1 MKNTIIIFLMFFL
14 VVPPVMSQDNDYFYY
29 YNGQKNYLQIDST
42 SVMVLSNDSITMS
55 KRHGLSLKWMTRNDL
70 SEFSGNDRQRSISTS
85 TVSLFNIP
93 QNISK
98 DDYNIIVEEFKKIK
112 GVTHVL
118 PSFRRN
124 GCRIDATGSIYVKLF
139 SEDDVKLLEQMAN
152 DYEMS
157 IVEKNRYMPLWYT
170 LSCVNSSLDPIAA
183 ANLFHET
190 KYFEHAE
197 PAFYMYNISQSNDTF
212 YEDQWNLKNR
222 GLDGGISN
230 IDINIESAWNITKG
244 GNVVVALIDNGIDM
258 EHPDL
263 EDNIYDV
270 SFDAVTERPQ
280 SVVWGGHG
288 TACAG
293 IIGAIQNNGVGV
305 SGVAP
310 ECKLMSISFCNVSI
324 LAAYGIYV
332 NEASMLANAINVAWN
347 CDADVISNS
356 WGGGAES
363 SFIDNAISA
372 ALTQG
377 RGGLGSVVVF
387 SAGNA
392 EPNGNTR
399 VKYPANSN
407 PDILCVG
414 ALSPCGERKNPN
426 SCDGE
431 QWHSCFGSELDI
443 MAPGVL
449 IPTTYI
455 NDSGNS
461 SVVHSE
467 GGYYH
472 TAFNGTSAA
481 CPHVAGVAA
490 LMLKVNPELTVKE
503 VNDLIESTAN
513 KVRADLYSYSISP
526 NRTNGTW
533 HNEVGYGLLDAA
545 SAVRAARP
553 LMTISDSVKF
563 SSVIGRVE
571 VTGVDVLLE
580 NVEIKKSA
588 EVTINAENSITL
600 RPSIKIEKGAI
611 VKATTN

>member
-190 KYFEHAE
+190 KCFEHAE

-222 GLDGGISN
+222 GQNCGVSN

-244 GNVVVALIDNGIDM
+244 KNVVVAVVDNGIDM
-258 EHPDL
+258 KHPDL

-270 SFDAVTERPQ
+270 SFDAVTETPQ
-280 SVVWGGHG
+280 SIIWGGHG

-293 IIGAIQNNGVGV
+293 IIGAIQNNGIGV

-310 ECKLMSISFCNVSI
+310 ECKLMSISFCYVSV
-324 LAAYGIYV
+324 LAAFGIYV

-363 SFIDNAISA
+363 SFIDNAITA

-377 RGGLGSVVVF
+377 RGGLGCVVVF

-392 EPNGNTR
+392 APNDNTGVR
-399 VKYPANSN
+399 YPANSN

-431 QWHSCFGSELDI
+431 GWHSCYGSELDI

-490 LMLKVNPELTVKE
+490 LILKVNPELTVKE
-503 VNDLIESTAN
+503 VNNLIESTAN
-513 KVRADLYSYSISP
+513 KVRSDLYPYATSA

-553 LMTISDSVKF
+553 LKIITDSIKL
-563 SSVIGRVE
+563 SSIIDRVE
-571 VTGVDVLLE
+571 IMGVDVLLE
-580 NVEIKKSA
+580 NVDIKKSA
-588 EVTINAENSITL
+588 EVTIKAEKSITL

>member
-1 MKNTIIIFLMFFL
+1 MFFL

>member
-1 MKNTIIIFLMFFL
+1 MFFL

-230 IDINIESAWNITKG
+230 IDVNIESAWNITKG

>member
-553 LMTISDSVKF
+553 LKIITDSIKL
-563 SSVIGRVE
+563 SSIIDRVE
-571 VTGVDVLLE
+571 IMGVDVLLE
-580 NVEIKKSA
+580 NVDIKKSA
-588 EVTINAENSITL
+588 EVTIKAEKSITL

>member
-1 MKNTIIIFLMFFL
+1 MRNTIIIFLMFFL

-553 LMTISDSVKF
+553 LMTISDSIKF

>member
-1 MKNTIIIFLMFFL
+1 MFFL

-29 YNGQKNYLQIDST
+29 YNGQKKYLQIDST

-98 DDYNIIVEEFKKIK
+98 DDYNIIVEELKKIK

>member
-553 LMTISDSVKF
+553 LMTISDSIKF

>member
-85 TVSLFNIP
+85 TVLLFNIP

-553 LMTISDSVKF
+553 LMTISDSIKF

>member
-98 DDYNIIVEEFKKIK
+98 DDYNIIVEELKKIK

-280 SVVWGGHG
+280 SVVCGGHG

>member
-98 DDYNIIVEEFKKIK
+98 DDYNIIVEELKKIK